1 MPDVPKNV
9 AASAS
14 TVAIPLGRRT
24 RAEEERDLVRLAQSG
39 TEAAFEELIRR
50 HQQRVLALV
59 GSILRRREDVEDVAQ
74 QVFLKVFISL
84 KRFDLRS
91 AFSTWLYKIT
101 VNECWDYL
109 RKKKVRPLVYEA
121 DLSEE
126 QVSRLDGIVS
136 ADRPVSGASEQAEVK
151 ETLEWMLE
159 KLPEQDQQ
167 LLVLKEMEGFS
178 VQELAEILDLNVNT
192 VKVRLFR
199 ARSRLMDVYRRRT
212 SPAVRNREATQQM
225 LKGRVE
231 NMGREYQKGHEY
243 QGATNIKKK
252 VKAVANISSSAC
264 PDYEALLEDSIS
276 GEIGGADALRLSE
289 HLKTCAGC
297 REAREHVALTPRLLH
312 LAEATADPGPGF
324 SRDVMARI
332 RTDRDVRSE
341 TRILAAARFD
351 GMALRR
357 HRHFGS
363 GCSRRLRH
371 HVSRREARS
380 AGAHARSRS
389 HPGYVYSRSGA
400 RSQQS
405 R

>member
-1 MPDVPKNV
+1 MPDVPKDV

-14 TVAIPLGRRT
+14 TVAIALGRRT

-59 GSILRRREDVEDVAQ
+59 GSILRRREDVGDVAP
-74 QVFLKVFISL
+74 QVFLKVFSPL

-91 AFSTWLYKIT
+91 AFSPWLYKIT

-109 RKKKVRPLVYEA
+109 RKKKVRPLLYEA

-136 ADRPVSGASEQAEVK
+136 AERPVAVASEKAEVK
-151 ETLEWMLE
+151 ETLEWMLG

-212 SPAVRNREATQQM
+212 SPGKNPGRN
-225 LKGRVE
+225 
-231 NMGREYQKGHEY
+231 
-243 QGATNIKKK
+243 
-252 VKAVANISSSAC
+252 SA
-264 PDYEALLEDSIS
+264 
-276 GEIGGADALRLSE
+276 R
-289 HLKTCAGC
+289 
-297 REAREHVALTPRLLH
+297 
-312 LAEATADPGPGF
+312 AERK
-324 SRDVMARI
+324 S
-332 RTDRDVRSE
+332 
-341 TRILAAARFD
+341 
-351 GMALRR
+351 
-357 HRHFGS
+357 
-363 GCSRRLRH
+363 
-371 HVSRREARS
+371 
-380 AGAHARSRS
+380 
-389 HPGYVYSRSGA
+389 
-400 RSQQS
+400 
-405 R
+405 